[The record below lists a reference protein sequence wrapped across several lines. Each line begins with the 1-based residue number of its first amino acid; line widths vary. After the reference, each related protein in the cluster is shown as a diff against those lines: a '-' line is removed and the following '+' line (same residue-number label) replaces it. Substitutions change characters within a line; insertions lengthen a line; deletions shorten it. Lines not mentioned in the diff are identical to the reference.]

1 MNAKFKK
8 NFKTGL
14 RLAGAVA
21 LTILFLFP
29 IYWLFMISFKTAD
42 EIYAYP
48 PVWWPES
55 LQFSNYAVL
64 FKDGDAATVGNSLIV
79 AGTSTVFAMLLGTTC
94 AYSIVRFKTGGNHL
108 ANWIISQRMI
118 PPIAIV
124 FPVFILYVWF
134 GRHLFWINTALYSV
148 QPALCHLD
156 DARLHTRHPHITRT
170 RRPCRRIHKMASTLE
185 SYFSDVSCRVVCD
198 SYLYVCLCVERFY
211 FRPCTHQN

>member
-1 MNAKFKK
+1 MNAKLKK

-14 RLAGAVA
+14 RLAGAVV

-79 AGTSTVFAMLLGTTC
+79 AGTSTVFAMILGTTC
-94 AYSIVRFKTGGNHL
+94 AYSIVRFKTGGDHL

-124 FPVFILYVWF
+124 FPVFILYVW
-134 GRHLFWINTALYSV
+134 I
-148 QPALCHLD
+148 
-156 DARLHTRHPHITRT
+156 
-170 RRPCRRIHKMASTLE
+170 
-185 SYFSDVSCRVVCD
+185 
-198 SYLYVCLCVERFY
+198 
-211 FRPCTHQN
+211 